1 MRKFLLLRSQQL
13 GGEPVR
19 PPAPAVDQFDYRPS
33 DIRSPRSRHR
43 QSPPP
48 SSLGGMR
55 AIDLP
60 PHEPIR
66 GKGSRSPASPPAA
79 HAPRA
84 ATAAAP
90 PSSVMNSRR
99 PDLAQLQL

>member
-13 GGEPVR
+13 GGEPGR
-19 PPAPAVDQFDYRPS
+19 PPAPAVDRFDYRPS

-60 PHEPIR
+60 PHEPML
-66 GKGSRSPASPPAA
+66 GGGSRPPASPPAA
-79 HAPRA
+79 PAPRA
-84 ATAAAP
+84 AIQP
-90 PSSVMNSRR
+90 PRR
-99 PDLAQLQL
+99 RVQPATLVVRW